1 MVEKRRL
8 RSSSAKARGAA
19 VKELGQRTT
28 HRVYKDHQGNEE
40 EEEEQREGLASV
52 AFPPGVEPAF
62 VRVAAGGTY
71 NLGNFESMRL
81 DVSVTLPCM
90 PGDIEEAYEQASEFV
105 SVKLAEEEGLWLG
118 RSKGKKK

>member
-1 MVEKRRL
+1 MTETRKL

-19 VKELGQRTT
+19 VKEMGKRVS
-28 HRVYKDHQGNEE
+28 HRVVKDHHGYEE
-40 EEEEQREGLASV
+40 ENELVEDVTSAS
-52 AFPPGVEPAF
+52 FPPGVEPAF

-90 PGDIEEAYEQASEFV
+90 PDDIEATYERASDFV
-105 SVKLAEEEGLWLG
+105 SVKLGEEENLWLG
-118 RSKGKKK
+118 RGKGKKK